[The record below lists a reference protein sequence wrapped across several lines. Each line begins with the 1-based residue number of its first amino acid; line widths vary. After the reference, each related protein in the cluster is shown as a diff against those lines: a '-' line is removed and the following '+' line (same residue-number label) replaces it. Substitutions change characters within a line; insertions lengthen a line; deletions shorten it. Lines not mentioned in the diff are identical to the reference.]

1 MVLRSGLISEVR
13 YLRACL
19 PKETAKPKVTK
30 ADQTTVL
37 TKISL
42 VLESLRLEMALD
54 IVLSGLELELYGIDE
69 LPFVYWYAETI
80 INQYLEITVRLAS
93 SRSSSSKFQVQV
105 LRLILKLTSVSR
117 MVASVLGYLGSPLS
131 CYTSGK

>member
-1 MVLRSGLISEVR
+1 M
-13 YLRACL
+13 
-19 PKETAKPKVTK
+19 K
-30 ADQTTVL
+30 ADRTAFL

-54 IVLSGLELELYGIDE
+54 IILSGLELELYGTDE

-80 INQYLEITVRLAS
+80 INRYVDITVRLAS

-105 LRLILKLTSVSR
+105 VTSN
-117 MVASVLGYLGSPLS
+117 
-131 CYTSGK
+131 TE

>member
-1 MVLRSGLISEVR
+1 M
-13 YLRACL
+13 
-19 PKETAKPKVTK
+19 K
-30 ADQTTVL
+30 ADRTAFL

-54 IVLSGLELELYGIDE
+54 IVLSGLELELYGTDE

-80 INQYLEITVRLAS
+80 INRYVDITVRLAS

-105 LRLILKLTSVSR
+105 VTSN
-117 MVASVLGYLGSPLS
+117 
-131 CYTSGK
+131 TE